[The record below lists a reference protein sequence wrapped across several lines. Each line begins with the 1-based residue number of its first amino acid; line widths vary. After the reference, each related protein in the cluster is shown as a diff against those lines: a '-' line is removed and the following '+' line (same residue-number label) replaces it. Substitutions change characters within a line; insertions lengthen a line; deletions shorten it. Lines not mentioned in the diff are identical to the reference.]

1 MPAVTAAGAAI
12 SSIGAAA
19 SAGVAA
25 AGGLS
30 GLATGISVASG
41 AIGLVGAVTGSKTLQ
56 KIGMYG
62 GMVGGLGQGAS
73 MLSRAA
79 GGASA
84 AGNAASRA
92 STAAAIGAK
101 PFPTTG
107 GAMATMGNVADTGIL
122 NITERN
128 AAKGAGQLWLG
139 DNAAANSVINT
150 LGSVYEANG
159 GPAGISSAERIKDFL
174 KRYDQTGYILPNI
187 IGGLGAGYYDYQKYK
202 IDQDM
207 VGLARDKFD
216 FEKSMYDTQQRNKA
230 FVPTLGLKKANG
242 GLLNVGNNLY
252 QKN

>member
-1 MPAVTAAGAAI
+1 MPAVTAAAGAAI

-19 SAGVAA
+19 SAGLTAV
-25 AGGLS
+25 GGLS

-41 AIGLVGAVTGSKTLQ
+41 AIGLVGAATGSKTLQ
-56 KIGMYG
+56 KIGMFG

-84 AGNAASRA
+84 AGSAASRA

-122 NITERN
+122 NTTAQN
-128 AAKGAGQLWLG
+128 AAKGAGQLWLS
-139 DNAAANSVINT
+139 DNAANTVTNT
-150 LGSVYEANG
+150 LGSVQQA
-159 GPAGISSAERIKDFL
+159 AGAPGLSSAERIQDFL